1 MDKIFVLL
9 IYKKWVRK
17 LTIKKNRD
25 VILNRGK
32 DYYEN
37 DKERVRKQARDKY
50 KNLSEEETNEKRKYG
65 KTRYHNMS
73 EEKKQKLKQFQKH

>member
-50 KNLSEEETNEKRKYG
+50 KNLSEEEKNEKRKYG